1 MDLLYILLAVVFY
14 LLSGCLSSSLNKDDL
29 MSQIYLVGGM
39 VSLVVGVYFMLT
51 FLKAN
56 GF

>member
-14 LLSGCLSSSLNKDDL
+14 LLGGCLSSSLNKDDL
-29 MSQIYLVGGM
+29 MSQIFLVGGM
-39 VSLVVGVYFMLT
+39 VSLVVGVYFILT

>member
-1 MDLLYILLAVVFY
+1 MHLLYILLAIVFY
-14 LLSGCLSSSLNKDDL
+14 LLGGCLSSTLNKDDL
-29 MSQIYLVGGM
+29 PSQIYLLGGM
-39 VSLVVGVYFMLT
+39 VSLVVGAYYILT

>member
-1 MDLLYILLAVVFY
+1 MDVFYTLLALVFY
-14 LLSGCLSSSLNKDDL
+14 LLSGSLSSTLNKDDL

-39 VSLVVGVYFMLT
+39 VALVAGACFILI

>member
-1 MDLLYILLAVVFY
+1 MLFYILLAVVFY
-14 LLSGCLSSSLNKDDL
+14 LLSGCLSSTLNKDDL

-39 VSLVVGVYFMLT
+39 VSLVVGAYFILA

-56 GF
+56 GY